1 MVVLGIEGDKL
12 LEGSKSQCRA
22 GVEGLLGD
30 EGISTLDGDTIS
42 DPLTCIPMYLGLAPL
57 VSPLFT
63 LKFLALLLVN

>member
-22 GVEGLLGD
+22 GVEGLLG

-57 VSPLFT
+57 VSPLFP
-63 LKFLALLLVN
+63 LKFLALLLAN